1 MFAGDAEVT
10 HDASWSCHIR
20 RRPDKKDGMLM
31 YGRPDPRTH
40 DDNALVDGL
49 WMTCGRPV
57 KGGGYLTAHLVF
69 SDPLW
74 QLTRTHMSVRGQA
87 VTT

>member
-1 MFAGDAEVT
+1 MNHVSNTVRHGRVGYAAVMTKMNAMVIRD
-10 HDASWSCHIR
+10 SWGERIIDH
-20 RRPDKKDGMLM
+20 
-31 YGRPDPRTH
+31 H
-40 DDNALVDGL
+40 ELVDGL